1 MSSQK
6 LIYLASPYS
15 HDDPNV
21 IERRVRQVQAAA
33 ARLIEL
39 GHLIFSPIVHSH
51 PIADIVTF
59 APVNTADALSGWM
72 EYDRAMIDKAD
83 ELWVLELDGW
93 AISRGVEAEMNHAL
107 NTGKTIRHIEYPSLK
122 EIGHVRLAHFDY
134 TDGEGEDGRVIQ
146 KLSQFVGA
154 GKFYSPAS
162 SGKPKFF
169 EDQTHTAYAVGDKV
183 RIIADG
189 AEDDPHCRIRGSVG
203 VITQAAQVRVGDDRA
218 RYKVH
223 INDEDYYGDWAV
235 LPTDIEPFNNPCP
248 SEFDQPHGCTPDCYG
263 LKAQDEEPA
272 PKRDVSLPDDAGAR
286 NGYPMADGLLYYF
299 PNALAEVS
307 KISRI
312 GNEQHNPGEDMHWSR
327 GKSTDHANKIIRHLI
342 DAGKTDDKGNRHSAL
357 VAWRAL
363 ALLQEEL
370 EAAYDLPLPKN
381 ARHDNE

>member
-1 MSSQK
+1 MQK

-21 IERRVRQVQAAA
+21 IEHRVCQVQNATAA
-33 ARLIEL
+33 LIEQ
-39 GHLIFSPIVHSH
+39 GNLIFSPIVYTH
-51 PIADIVTF
+51 PIAEMTSF
-59 APVNTADALSGWM
+59 APVNTAEAMSGWM
-72 EYDRAMIDKAD
+72 DYDKAMIDKCD

-93 AISRGVEAEMNHAL
+93 AQSRGVEAERNHAL
-107 NTGKTIRHIEYPSLK
+107 ATGKTVRHIEYPSLR
-122 EIGHVRLAHFDY
+122 EIGHVKHVSLGFKSLKDMSEFIKEN
-134 TDGEGEDGRVIQ
+134 DRVIQ

-154 GKFYSPAS
+154 GTFYSPAS
-162 SGKPKFF
+162 SGKP
-169 EDQTHTAYAVGDKV
+169 
-183 RIIADG
+183 
-189 AEDDPHCRIRGSVG
+189 
-203 VITQAAQVRVGDDRA
+203 
-218 RYKVH
+218 
-223 INDEDYYGDWAV
+223 AV
-235 LPTDIEPFNNPCP
+235 LPTDIERYENPCP
-248 SEFDQPHGCTPDCYG
+248 SEFEQPHGCTPDCHG
-263 LKAQDEEPA
+263 LTAQDEEPA
-272 PKRDVSLPDDAGAR
+272 PKRDVSLPDDAETR

-342 DAGKTDDKGNRHSAL
+342 DAGRTDDKGNRHSAL

-381 ARHDNE
+381 ARYDDE

>member
-1 MSSQK
+1 MQK

-15 HDDPNV
+15 HDDPHV

-39 GHLIFSPIVHSH
+39 GHLIFSPIVYTH
-51 PIADIVTF
+51 PIAEMTSF
-59 APVNTADALSGWM
+59 APVNTAEAMSGWM
-72 EYDRAMIDKAD
+72 DYDKAMIDKCD

-93 AISRGVEAEMNHAL
+93 AQSRGVEAERNHAL
-107 NTGKTIRHIEYPSLK
+107 ATGKTVRHIEYPSLR
-122 EIGHVRLAHFDY
+122 EIGHVKHVSLGFKSLKDMSEFIKEN
-134 TDGEGEDGRVIQ
+134 DRVIQ

-154 GKFYSPAS
+154 GTFYSPAS

-169 EDQTHTAYAVGDKV
+169 EDQTHTTYA
-183 RIIADG
+183 
-189 AEDDPHCRIRGSVG
+189 
-203 VITQAAQVRVGDDRA
+203 
-218 RYKVH
+218 
-223 INDEDYYGDWAV
+223 
-235 LPTDIEPFNNPCP
+235 NPCP
-248 SEFDQPHGCTPDCYG
+248 SEFEQPHGCTPDCHG
-263 LKAQDEEPA
+263 LTAQDEEPA
-272 PKRDVSLPDDAGAR
+272 PKRDVSLPDDAETR

-342 DAGKTDDKGNRHSAL
+342 DAGRTDDKGNRHSAL

-381 ARHDNE
+381 ARYDDE